1 MSQATTCPECRSR
14 FQVSE
19 AQLQAYRGLVRCGV
33 CKTVFNARDHGEGR
47 HKSAADAPI
56 PMQSRLLRPSL
67 PDAPVTE
74 DAVTPVASQAAS
86 PAPSRQP
93 ATATVALAAAE
104 EDLPPLLLDAIK
116 PRHKHT
122 ALWAV
127 LALLLVLSLASQI
140 VFFNRTYLATQYP
153 AMAPTLSA
161 ACQRLGCQVG
171 LMQAPDQL
179 LLETASLEGVAGH
192 PGVFELN
199 ALLQNQAN
207 FRQAYPWLELTLT
220 SEADTPVGRRIFA
233 PRDYLPRST
242 AAAAGMPP
250 HSETEVKLLLQLNH
264 LVAAGYHV
272 YLFFP
277 AAGR

>member
-1 MSQATTCPECRSR
+1 MSQATTCPECHSR

-19 AQLQAYRGLVRCGV
+19 TQLQAYRGLVRCGV
-33 CKTVFNARDHGEGR
+33 CKTVFNAREHGEGQR
-47 HKSAADAPI
+47 KPAADAPI
-56 PMQSRLLRPSL
+56 SIQSRLLRPSL
-67 PDAPVTE
+67 PDAPASE
-74 DAVTPVASQAAS
+74 AVAT
-86 PAPSRQP
+86 PAPQAVPPAPARQP
-93 ATATVALAAAE
+93 ATAAVTLAAAE

-116 PRHKHT
+116 PRRKHT
-122 ALWAV
+122 ALWAALGLL
-127 LALLLVLSLASQI
+127 LALLLGGQV
-140 VFFNRTYLATQYP
+140 VFFNRTDLAAQYP
-153 AMAPTLSA
+153 AMAPALAA

-192 PGVFELN
+192 PGVYELN

-220 SEADTPVGRRIFA
+220 SEADAPVGRRIFA
-233 PRDYLPRST
+233 PRDYLPRAT

-250 HSETEVKLLLQLNH
+250 HSETEVKLLLQLNQ